1 MSRFSGCLVVL
12 GTCNSWCH
20 VGVCNSWI
28 WDSEFHGSISLK
40 GQFVGNTIE
49 SPPQGRQARK
59 ELKRMKLIKDKQD
72 CWMAVPILV
81 HHYIKIWNLP
91 IFFEMRCSPKFTCLV
106 WINYCLSSSILS
118 TSSLLCTSCLLFRQG
133 WKMIVLMFN
142 FLESNFHL
150 FLRLKSTS
158 FSRSCAASAVWSD
171 IP

>member
-106 WINYCLSSSILS
+106 RINYCLSSSILDPFHKQPS
-118 TSSLLCTSCLLFRQG
+118 LYKLSSFQT
-133 WKMIVLMFN
+133 
-142 FLESNFHL
+142 
-150 FLRLKSTS
+150 RLKDDCSNVQ
-158 FSRSCAASAVWSD
+158 FSWK
-171 IP
+171 